1 MAMRRWSGRSDVRRR
16 WQAALALALA
26 AVAIVGCPFD
36 PRDPPPPADP
46 TPCDSTLSQNNPND
60 VRRKIIRAYECRR
73 SSIYAECLSTGFVYA
88 PDAAANNAAPG
99 FFNTWSP
106 AREVASFEQGLSGSD
121 PASSVRMRTFQF
133 TDTGELGGD
142 LARYAVQYEL
152 RLVLVSGD
160 TLTYGACATWDFI
173 GVQTFP
179 VFLHRWTDQNAFGS
193 GGCTPLQP
201 SPGTDESSG
210 FLRIR
215 AGVI

>member
-1 MAMRRWSGRSDVRRR
+1 MAMRRWFGRSEVHRG
-16 WQAALALALA
+16 WQAACALVIAA
-26 AVAIVGCPFD
+26 IAVAGCPFE
-36 PRDPPPPADP
+36 PREPNPPAAL
-46 TPCDSTLSQNNPND
+46 TACDSIQQQNNPND
-60 VRRKIIRAYECRR
+60 VRRKIIRAYECKR
-73 SSIYAECLSTGFVYA
+73 SSIYAECLSTTFAYV
-88 PDAAANNAAPG
+88 PDAEANNAAPG

-106 AREVASFEQGLSGSD
+106 AREVASFEAGLLGSD
-121 PASSVRMRTFQF
+121 PADEVRMRTFQF
-133 TDTGELGGD
+133 ADTGELSGD
-142 LARYAVQYEL
+142 QARYQVQYEL

-160 TLTYGACATWDFI
+160 TLSYGACAIWDFI

-179 VFLHRWTDQNAFGS
+179 VFLNRWTDQNAFGS